1 MYKKNKLIFISLND
15 IKSFNKN
22 QFHIFFKK
30 MIFSGYIF
38 ILQSNPYI
46 SNIIRFVRND
56 ISESFKKELFY
67 NYNTKTKKESYLQ
80 KKLQDYQEEFK
91 KNCFIKK
98 NFSLFLN
105 SIGLSTKNTFID
117 QICLRVSSPKKGQ
130 DFGILPRA
138 TAHRDTWSSNLSEQI
153 NWWFPIKSIIDTNS
167 LYFVPEYF
175 KRIIRNTS
183 ADWNYFKYKQNPD
196 KFTSTPTIKDPGVI
210 KNKKLIIRP
219 RLGEIVCFSG
229 HHLHGSNPG
238 DSIRLNIETRSI
250 SLGDHTKFR
259 IPKKIDYHGRGKK
272 LKWFKGL
279 ESKNCLSLYYK

>member
-15 IKSFNKN
+15 IKSLNKN

-38 ILQSNPYI
+38 IIKSNPYI

-56 ISESFKKELFY
+56 ISVSFKKELFY
-67 NYNTKTKKESYLQ
+67 KYKAQTKKESNLQ
-80 KKLQDYQEEFK
+80 RRLQEYQEKFK
-91 KNCFIKK
+91 KNHVIKK

-117 QICLRVSSPKKGQ
+117 QICFRVSSPKKVQ
-130 DFGILPRA
+130 DLGILPKA
-138 TAHRDTWSSNLSEQI
+138 YAHRDTWSSNLSEQI
-153 NWWFPIKSIIDTNS
+153 NWWFPIKCITDTNS

-183 ADWNYFKYKQNPD
+183 DNWNYLKYKQNPD
-196 KFTSTPTIKDPGVI
+196 KFTSTPIIKDPEVI

-219 RLGEIVCFSG
+219 KVGEIVCFSG

-238 DSIRLNIETRSI
+238 ESIRLNIETRSI
-250 SLGDHTKFR
+250 SLCDQTKFR
-259 IPKKIDYHGRGKK
+259 IPKKIDYLGKGKK
-272 LKWFKGL
+272 LKWFKGI
-279 ESKNCLSLYYK
+279 ENNNCLSLYYK